1 VALVPELFELSVVAG
16 LLPSAMPRQCA
27 AEKACA
33 SLLDS
38 SHRSR
43 TAPPQ
48 ATTRNRPGCRHRDTG
63 TRAGDARR
71 VSKPRQ
77 KEQLPTC

>member
-33 SLLDS
+33 SLLVERR
-38 SHRSR
+38 RSR
-43 TAPPQ
+43 
-48 ATTRNRPGCRHRDTG
+48 RRLSECGRRSSVG
-63 TRAGDARR
+63 WFAGGEQQPLR
-71 VSKPRQ
+71 VKGAAYKDR
-77 KEQLPTC
+77 

>member
-43 TAPPQ
+43 TAPHRPPP
-48 ATTRNRPGCRHRDTG
+48 ATVPDADTETLERG
-63 TRAGDARR
+63 RATLAA
-71 VSKPRQ
+71 
-77 KEQLPTC
+77 